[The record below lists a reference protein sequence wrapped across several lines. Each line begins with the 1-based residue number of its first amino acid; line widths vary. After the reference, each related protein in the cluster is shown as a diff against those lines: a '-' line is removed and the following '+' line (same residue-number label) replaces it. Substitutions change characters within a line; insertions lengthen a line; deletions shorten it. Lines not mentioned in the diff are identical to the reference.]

1 MSSPVTEPGGLILF
15 HRANRLKKTTSEE
28 SKVQQPHPSKM
39 QSIQVQQQ
47 PTEPRRSLKTKV
59 SALASSEI
67 TRPSSCPG
75 RSSVVSGGPDI
86 HGPPSRTDPEQQQPA
101 VKSKSSTKSYV
112 SRRRGSDN
120 SPLAQ
125 IYPT

>member
-1 MSSPVTEPGGLILF
+1 MTEPGGLIKF

-59 SALASSEI
+59 SALASSEV

-75 RSSVVSGGPDI
+75 RSSVVSGPDI
-86 HGPPSRTDPEQQQPA
+86 HGPPSRTAPEQQQQPA

>member
-1 MSSPVTEPGGLILF
+1 
-15 HRANRLKKTTSEE
+15 
-28 SKVQQPHPSKM
+28 
-39 QSIQVQQQ
+39 
-47 PTEPRRSLKTKV
+47 
-59 SALASSEI
+59 LASSEVP
-67 TRPSSCPG
+67 RPSSCPG
-75 RSSVVSGGPDI
+75 RSSVVSGPDI
-86 HGPPSRTDPEQQQPA
+86 HGPPSRTAPEQQQQPA

>member
-1 MSSPVTEPGGLILF
+1 MTEPGGLIKF

-59 SALASSEI
+59 SALASSEVP
-67 TRPSSCPG
+67 RPSSCPG
-75 RSSVVSGGPDI
+75 RSSVVPDI
-86 HGPPSRTDPEQQQPA
+86 HGPPSRTVPEQQQQPA